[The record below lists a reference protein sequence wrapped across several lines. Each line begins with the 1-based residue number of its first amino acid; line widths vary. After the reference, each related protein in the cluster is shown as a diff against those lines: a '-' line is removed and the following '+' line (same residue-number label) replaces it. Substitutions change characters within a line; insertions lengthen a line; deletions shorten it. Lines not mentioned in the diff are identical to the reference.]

1 VNDECLALELGIPEA
16 VGFRNFRSGSYMGQR
31 VYEIEDLVRW
41 VQEVRDD
48 RSPKV
53 LPYHMAI
60 HLQCACR
67 KRLDM
72 VGLKFWAAVAERL
85 EKSPN
90 CILDCTVLIA
100 Q

>member
-1 VNDECLALELGIPEA
+1 MRWNLSSAELLDFRILAREVN
-16 VGFRNFRSGSYMGQR
+16 MGQR

-48 RSPKV
+48 RSSRV
-53 LPYHMAI
+53 LPYHMAL

-72 VGLKFWAAVAERL
+72 EGLKFWAAVAERL
-85 EKSPN
+85 ERSPVSTGEPGKNKST
-90 CILDCTVLIA
+90 D
-100 Q
+100 